1 MTRRILLALAATSFA
16 LLAFASPHTAQE
28 RQVGDRTPTGG
39 RSQENRQVV
48 DMAEAENL
56 RRNLVAAYDETDAL
70 IRFLAGYEV
79 IRKIDVMQGYELACQ
94 KLEAES
100 ARIGQMTTAELMTA
114 VELMKQGDNL
124 QKTSTIIRLAEIS
137 RSIRNDA
144 KVQKVL
150 LKAERLSQS
159 GLLSKA
165 ASSSRKKINSRSL
178 IPPTPGFAPS
188 CNWDDPSTYPSGA
201 DLAISNGVALALH
214 VLADA
219 LPGILGFFVT
229 VPNPIKIALIIA
241 AYAVDEVTNALAAV
255 AGDAA
260 YCEQVRL
267 VIEDNLTN
275 DDGYMAL
282 LFTNDFYLGYVVQTV
297 RSALTKATNTGIPTN
312 CGNAR
317 LTEALMFFDSSD
329 AFTGTGPERIT
340 AYSKL
345 RAAYQNIGAS
355 ACVQ

>member
-1 MTRRILLALAATSFA
+1 MTRKILLALAATSFT
-16 LLAFASPHTAQE
+16 LLAFASPHAAQE
-28 RQVGDRTPTGG
+28 RLVGDRTPTSG

-48 DMAEAENL
+48 DVTEAETL

-79 IRKIDVMQGYELACQ
+79 FRKTDVMQGYELACQ

-100 ARIGQMTTAELMTA
+100 ARIGQMTTAELMPA

-124 QKTSTIIRLAEIS
+124 QKASTLVRLAEIS

-159 GLLSKA
+159 GQLSKA
-165 ASSSRKKINSRSL
+165 ASSSRKKVNSRSL
-178 IPPTPGFAPS
+178 IPPTPGFPPS

-214 VLADA
+214 ALADA

-229 VPNPIKIALIIA
+229 VPDPVKIALVIA

-255 AGDAA
+255 AADAA

-267 VIEDNLTN
+267 VIEKNLAN
-275 DDGYMAL
+275 DDGFMAL
-282 LFTNDFYLGYVVQTV
+282 LFTNDFYLGYTLQTV
-297 RSALTKATNTGIPTN
+297 RSSLTKATNTGVPTN
-312 CGNAR
+312 CGSTR
-317 LTEALMFFDSSD
+317 LTEALTYFDSSD
-329 AFTGTGPERIT
+329 AYIGTGPERVT

>member
-1 MTRRILLALAATSFA
+1 MD
-16 LLAFASPHTAQE
+16 TA
-28 RQVGDRTPTGG
+28 D
-39 RSQENRQVV
+39 
-48 DMAEAENL
+48 AETL

-79 IRKIDVMQGYELACQ
+79 IRKSDVMEGYELVCQ
-94 KLEAES
+94 KLETES
-100 ARIGQMTTAELMTA
+100 ARIGQMSAAELM
-114 VELMKQGDNL
+114 MQSDNL
-124 QKTSTIIRLAEIS
+124 PNMSNLIRLAEIS

-159 GLLSKA
+159 GALSKA
-165 ASSSRKKINSRSL
+165 ASSARKKLNSPAL
-178 IPPTPGFAPS
+178 IPPTPGFPPS

-214 VLADA
+214 ALADA
-219 LPGILGFFVT
+219 LPGILGFFFT
-229 VPNPIKIALIIA
+229 VPNAVRIALVIA

-255 AGDAA
+255 AADAA
-260 YCEQVRL
+260 YCEAVRL
-267 VIEDNLTN
+267 LIEKNMTN
-275 DDGYMAL
+275 DEGFMAL
-282 LFTNDFYLGYVVQTV
+282 LFTNDFYLGYLLNTV
-297 RSALTKATNTGIPTN
+297 RSSLTKATNTGIPTN

-317 LTEALMFFDSSD
+317 LTEALTYFDSSD
-329 AFTGTGPERIT
+329 AFTGTGPDRVT
-340 AYSKL
+340 VYNKL

>member
-1 MTRRILLALAATSFA
+1 MTRRILLALAATSFT

-28 RQVGDRTPTGG
+28 RQVGNRTPIGG
-39 RSQENRQVV
+39 RSQETRQVV
-48 DMAEAENL
+48 DMAEAEDL

-79 IRKIDVMQGYELACQ
+79 MRKTDVMQGYELTCQ

-144 KVQKVL
+144 KMQKVL

-165 ASSSRKKINSRSL
+165 ASSSRKKVNSRSL
-178 IPPTPGFAPS
+178 IPPTPGFPPS

-229 VPNPIKIALIIA
+229 VPNAIKIALIIA

-267 VIEDNLTN
+267 VIEDNLAN

-282 LFTNDFYLGYVVQTV
+282 LFTNDFYLGYVVKTV

-317 LTEALMFFDSSD
+317 LTEALMLFDSSD

>member
-1 MTRRILLALAATSFA
+1 MTRRILIALAAISFA
-16 LLAFASPHTAQE
+16 LFAFAAPHAAQE
-28 RQVGDRTPTGG
+28 RQVGNRTSAGD

-48 DMAEAENL
+48 DMAEAETL
-56 RRNLVAAYDETDAL
+56 RRNLVAAYDEADAL

-79 IRKIDVMQGYELACQ
+79 IRKSDVMENYELACQ
-94 KLEAES
+94 KLESES
-100 ARIGQMTTAELMTA
+100 ARIGQMAPSELMTA
-114 VELMKQGDNL
+114 VELLKQGDNS
-124 QKTSTIIRLAEIS
+124 QKMSTLVRLAEIS
-137 RSIRNDA
+137 RSIRNDE

-165 ASSSRKKINSRSL
+165 ASSRRKSNSREL
-178 IPPTPGFAPS
+178 IPPTPGYPPS

-201 DLAISNGVALALH
+201 DLAISNGVAIALH
-214 VLADA
+214 ALADA

-229 VPNPIKIALIIA
+229 VPDPVKIALVIA

-255 AGDAA
+255 AADAG

-267 VIEDNLTN
+267 VIEKSLANDN
-275 DDGYMAL
+275 GFMVL
-282 LFTNDFYLGYVVQTV
+282 LFTNDFYLNYTLQTV
-297 RSALTKATNTGIPTN
+297 RSSLTKATNTGIPTN
-312 CGNAR
+312 CGNTR
-317 LTEALMFFDSSD
+317 LTEALTYFDSSD
-329 AFTGTGPERIT
+329 AYIGTGPERIT